1 MGAFNTNKFKTIEFE
16 YNLTSNPPIDL
27 SNVNVSQICDPIT
40 REVIATSKEPTSIYQ
55 YNYNLYIMEECYN
68 ILLFQSGTADL
79 VYGR

>member
-16 YNLTSNPPIDL
+16 YNLISNPPIDPD
-27 SNVNVSQICDPIT
+27 NVNSTQICDPNT
-40 REVIATSKEPTSIYQ
+40 GEVIATSKEPTSIYK
-55 YNYNLYIMEECYN
+55 YNYDLYVMEECYN